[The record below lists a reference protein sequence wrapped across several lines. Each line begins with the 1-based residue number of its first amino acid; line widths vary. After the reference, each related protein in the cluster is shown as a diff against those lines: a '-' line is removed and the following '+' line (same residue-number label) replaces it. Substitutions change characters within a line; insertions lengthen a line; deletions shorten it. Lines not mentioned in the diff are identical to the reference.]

1 MGKFD
6 GILLCSDYDGTLG
19 IGGKISEENR
29 DAIRYFQENGGLF
42 TLVSGRNPH
51 LLDQW
56 LTEIDLKV
64 NAPLV
69 GYNGA
74 LIMDEQ
80 TGEILYSGGRQDLLA
95 LELAEQL
102 WEHAPETYRVVLHD
116 NTTRSLAIFR
126 EGEDTPSRVH
136 SFDEMRSKC
145 IFPLYNMLCTAKTPE
160 ETEHLLHILQELSP
174 DDFEIARSWS
184 KGVEIICNEDTKG
197 AAAKRLKRMLNAKL
211 LVTVGDFENDISML
225 EAGDISY
232 AVENALPHVKAVAKR
247 QTVHYEQSAIAAIVA
262 ELERDL
268 RTV

>member
-6 GILLCSDYDGTLG
+6 SILLCSDFDMTMG
-19 IGGKISEENR
+19 IGGVVTPDNCK
-29 DAIRYFQENGGLF
+29 AITYFQENGGRF
-42 TLVSGRNPH
+42 TIISGRHP
-51 LLDQW
+51 QF
-56 LTEIDLKV
+56 LKEHQDGFCV

-102 WEHAPETYRVVLHD
+102 WERAPETYRVVLHD

-160 ETEHLLHILQELSP
+160 ETEHLLHILQELAP

-184 KGVEIICNEDTKG
+184 RGVEIICNEDTKG

-225 EAGDISY
+225 KAGDISY

-262 ELERDL
+262 ELEREIDAQ
-268 RTV
+268 